1 MKGIALLAI
10 LAALTLAC
18 TGNPEPTAP
27 DPDPTLQAEIRA
39 LREDVRELQRDMSMD
54 RSILHLQ
61 SAKQETQPE
70 PKDICD
76 RPPMIQQ
83 ALLKAVAIRQ
93 CSFVPYPELFR
104 IDQLS
109 VGNHD
114 KPIDT
119 LLKSS
124 DFAGLVNLTELNI
137 QIRDTCGQWDDLTF
151 AESVVAELPSLRKF
165 HLILFRRELDRR
177 TTSAEDLA
185 EAIFLAIN
193 NGQEIQTAV
202 YESDSNENYM
212 RTWVYDSYQGGS
224 GRVEVRVETGSDFL
238 PCRHSEP
245 R

>member
-1 MKGIALLAI
+1 MKVIAFLAI

-18 TGNPEPTAP
+18 AGDLFPPPPDSALQPEILA
-27 DPDPTLQAEIRA
+27 LQ
-39 LREDVRELQRDMSMD
+39 EDVRELREDMSILQQQRDNPPA
-54 RSILHLQ
+54 Q
-61 SAKQETQPE
+61 
-70 PKDICD
+70 KDICD
-76 RPPMIQQ
+76 RPPIIQQ

-104 IDQLS
+104 IDQLTI
-109 VGNHD
+109 GN
-114 KPIDT
+114 IDT

-151 AESVVAELPSLRKF
+151 AESVIAELPSLGKF

-224 GRVEVRVETGSDFL
+224 GEVEVRIETGSDFL